1 MSNKTAVHDYP
12 VRRGLLLFAF
22 ALAACLLLWRGI
34 DLQIKHKEFLRH
46 HGDARALRV
55 VEIPA
60 HRGMIADRNG
70 EPLAISTPVESIWA
84 VPRQLLVA
92 GDLSE
97 LAAALGQEPANL
109 TQLLHDRRQRE
120 FVYLR
125 RHAGPELVE
134 LVKALE
140 LNGVYTQR
148 EYRRYYPAG
157 EVAAH
162 LIGFTNIDDVGQEG
176 LELAYNDWL
185 KGRPGAKRVLKD
197 RLGRTVENIE
207 SIRSSNPGQTL
218 ELSID
223 RRIQYL
229 AYLELKSTVAQ
240 HRARGGAVVMLD
252 VKTGEVL
259 AMASQPSYNPNN
271 RAGLNS
277 EALRNRVLTDVF
289 EPGSTLKPF
298 TIAAALESGLYR
310 AEQTIDTGPGLYRV
324 GSHTIRDINDYG
336 MLDLGGIIKKSSN
349 VGAAKIALALES
361 ERMWDMFTRIG
372 LGRTTGTGFPGEV
385 GGRLAGHRNWSD
397 VELATASF
405 GYGMSVTALQLAQ
418 AYAILATGGVNRP
431 VVLLRQQAEGSDG
444 QRVMSEQVARQVVA
458 MLEGV
463 AQPDG
468 TGRRAM
474 IQGYRVAGK
483 TGTVHKADIGGY
495 APDRYLALFA
505 GMAPASRP
513 RLVMVVIIDE
523 PRGGVYFGGQ
533 VAAPV
538 FGKVMADAL
547 RMLNIPPDDLPGL
560 TDQLLAERPAGAQAQ

>member
-1 MSNKTAVHDYP
+1 MTNKSAIHDYP
-12 VRRGLLLFAF
+12 VRRGLLLLAF
-22 ALAACLLLWRGI
+22 AAAACLLLWRAI

-60 HRGMIADRNG
+60 HRGMITDRNG
-70 EPLAISTPVESIWA
+70 EPLAISTPVESIWT
-84 VPRQLLVA
+84 VPRQLLGA
-92 GDLSE
+92 GDLAP
-97 LAAALGQEPANL
+97 LAAVLGQQPADL
-109 TQLLHDRRQRE
+109 VRMLQDRRQRE

-134 LVKALE
+134 AVKALE
-140 LNGVYTQR
+140 LSGVYTQR

-157 EVAAH
+157 EVTAH
-162 LIGFTNIDDVGQEG
+162 LIGFTNVDDVGQEG

-185 KGRPGAKRVLKD
+185 RGRPGAKRVLKD

-207 SIRSSNPGQTL
+207 SIRPSSPGQSL
-218 ELSID
+218 ALSID

-229 AYLELKSTVAQ
+229 AYLELKSAVSH
-240 HRARGGAVVMLD
+240 HRARGGAIVMLD
-252 VKTGEVL
+252 VTTGEVL

-271 RAGLNS
+271 RAGLNT

-310 AEQTIDTGPGLYRV
+310 REQTVDTGPGLYRV

-336 MLDLGGIIKKSSN
+336 VLDLAGIIKKSSN
-349 VGAAKIALALES
+349 VGAAKIALTLES
-361 ERMWDMFTRIG
+361 ERMWEIFHRVG

-385 GGRLAGHRNWSD
+385 GGRLASPGNWSD

-405 GYGMSVTALQLAQ
+405 GYGLSTTALQLVQ
-418 AYAILATGGVNRP
+418 AYATLAAGGVNRP
-431 VVLLRQQAEGSDG
+431 IVMLRQQDEPAG
-444 QRVMSEQVARQVVA
+444 QQVIATDVARQVIS

-463 AQPDG
+463 TQPDG

-474 IQGYRVAGK
+474 IKGYRVAGK

-505 GMAPASRP
+505 GMAPASQP
-513 RLVMVVIIDE
+513 RLAMVVVIDE
-523 PRGGVYFGGQ
+523 PQGAVYYGGQ

-547 RMLNIPPDDLPGL
+547 RLLNVPPDDLPGL
-560 TDQLLAERPAGAQAQ
+560 TDQLVAERPPGEPAR

>member
-1 MSNKTAVHDYP
+1 MTDKDIVHDYP

-22 ALAACLLLWRGI
+22 AAAACLLLWRGI
-34 DLQIKHKEFLRH
+34 DLQIKHKDFLRH

-60 HRGMIADRNG
+60 HRGMITDRNG

-84 VPRQLLVA
+84 VPRQLLAA
-92 GDLSE
+92 GDLE
-97 LAAALGQEPANL
+97 PLASALGQDAASL
-109 TQLLHDRRQRE
+109 ARMLHDRRQRE

-125 RHAGPELVE
+125 RHAAPELATA
-134 LVKALE
+134 VKALE

-157 EVAAH
+157 EVTAH
-162 LIGFTNIDDVGQEG
+162 LIGFTNIDDIGQEG
-176 LELAYNDWL
+176 LELAYDDWL

-207 SIRSSNPGQTL
+207 SIRPSHPGQTL
-218 ELSID
+218 ALSID

-229 AYLELKSTVAQ
+229 AYLELKSAVAQ

-271 RAGLNS
+271 RSGLNT
-277 EALRNRVLTDVF
+277 EALRNRVMTDVF

-298 TIAAALESGLYR
+298 TVAAALESGLYQ
-310 AEQTIDTGPGLYRV
+310 AEQTIDTGPGQYRV
-324 GSHTIRDINDYG
+324 GNHTIRDINDYG
-336 MLDLGGIIKKSSN
+336 VLDLAGIIKKSSN
-349 VGAAKIALALES
+349 VGATKIAMALES
-361 ERMWDMFTRIG
+361 ERLWEMFSRIG
-372 LGRTTGTGFPGEV
+372 IGQMTGTGFPGEV
-385 GGRLAGHRNWSD
+385 GGRLASPGSWSD

-418 AYAILATGGVNRP
+418 AYATLAAGGVVRP
-431 VVLLRQQAEGSDG
+431 VALLRQQNEPAG
-444 QRVMSEQVARQVVA
+444 QQVMTETVARQVIS

-513 RLVMVVIIDE
+513 RLAMVVIVDE
-523 PRGGVYFGGQ
+523 PQAGAYFGGQ

-547 RMLNIPPDDLPGL
+547 RLLNIPPDDLPGL
-560 TDQLLAERPAGAQAQ
+560 TDQWLAEHPAGARVQ